1 MEGAPLSLILDV
13 VIVVLLG
20 LTIVYA
26 ARLSLQLRRLR
37 DSKSDLDRVVR
48 DLVKNLDRADRAIA
62 GLKEAA
68 RDSGAELQDAID
80 KATGIADE
88 LEVMVNSGDRLASRL
103 EGLVDAGRGAP
114 AARASTPAS
123 APAPKAEPQKSQS
136 QQADYAQHLR
146 KLDAVEEK
154 PRGEKA
160 GMSFAIRD
168 PDAERGID
176 PTAERMA
183 LEDDGSGQGLYSE
196 AERDLFR
203 ALKGRAGN
211 TR

>member
-13 VIVVLLG
+13 VVLVLLG

-37 DSKSDLDRVVR
+37 DSRSDLDKIVR
-48 DLVKNLDRADRAIA
+48 DLVKNVDRADRAIA

-68 RDSGAELQDAID
+68 RDSGVELQDAID
-80 KATGIADE
+80 KALAISDE
-88 LEVMVNSGDRLASRL
+88 LQLITDSGDRLASRL
-103 EGLVDAGRGAP
+103 EALVDSARPTLNKGAAAAAP
-114 AARASTPAS
+114 AAKPAETQAS
-123 APAPKAEPQKSQS
+123 
-136 QQADYAQHLR
+136 YAQHLR
-146 KLDAVEEK
+146 KLDAAEEK
-154 PRGEKA
+154 AAKTN
-160 GMSFAIRD
+160 FAIRD

-176 PTAERMA
+176 PLQDKVA

-203 ALKGRAGN
+203 AMKGKARG
-211 TR
+211 

>member
-26 ARLSLQLRRLR
+26 ARLSLQLKRLR
-37 DSKSDLDRVVR
+37 DSKSDLDRIVR
-48 DLVKNLDRADRAIA
+48 DLIKNLDRADRAIA

-68 RDSGAELQDAID
+68 RDSGTDLQDAID
-80 KATGIADE
+80 KATGITDE

-103 EGLVDAGRGAP
+103 EGLVDAGRV
-114 AARASTPAS
+114 TPT
-123 APAPKAEPQKSQS
+123 PKPVLKAEPAAKPQN
-136 QQADYAQHLR
+136 QQADYAHHLR
-146 KLDAVEEK
+146 KLDAAEEK
-154 PRGEKA
+154 AAVRVGA
-160 GMSFAIRD
+160 NGGFAIRD
-168 PDAERGID
+168 PDAERGVD
-176 PTAERMA
+176 PVVQTAED
-183 LEDDGSGQGLYSE
+183 ENLYSE

-211 TR
+211 VR

>member
-26 ARLSLQLRRLR
+26 ARLSLQLKRLR

-68 RDSGAELQDAID
+68 RDSGADLQDSID
-80 KATGIADE
+80 KAVGITDE
-88 LEVMVNSGDRLASRL
+88 LEVMVNSGDRLAARL

-114 AARASTPAS
+114 VKAPPAPM
-123 APAPKAEPQKSQS
+123 PAPKMEASKPQP

-154 PRGEKA
+154 AGKA
-160 GMSFAIRD
+160 GFTIRD

-176 PTAERMA
+176 PAHA
-183 LEDDGSGQGLYSE
+183 QEDDSLYSE